1 MAIKQEKD
9 WRLIRDLE
17 KGKYC
22 FLIGTNNWAIE
33 LQEKEFNSLYELT
46 NKLYNEYLAIKDHL
60 MEQESI
66 NLEIERLSWYGELE
80 GTEKNWSLR
89 IVFESNENTRSF
101 EMYWPIQIAETLCF
115 EIRKMW
121 ESMQKEDK

>member
-1 MAIKQEKD
+1 VAIKQEKD

-66 NLEIERLSWYGELE
+66 NIEIERLSWYGELE

>member
-33 LQEKEFNSLYELT
+33 LQEKEFYSLYELT

-66 NLEIERLSWYGELE
+66 NIEIERLSWYGELE

-89 IVFESNENTRSF
+89 IVFESNEKTRSF
-101 EMYWPIQIAETLCF
+101 EMYWPIQIAETLCI
-115 EIRKMW
+115 EIKKMW
-121 ESMQKEDK
+121 ESMQKKHK

>member
-66 NLEIERLSWYGELE
+66 NIEIERLSWYGELE

>member
-1 MAIKQEKD
+1 MSIKQEKD

>member
-1 MAIKQEKD
+1 VSIKQEKD

-33 LQEKEFNSLYELT
+33 LQEKEFYSLYELT

>member
-1 MAIKQEKD
+1 VAIKQEKD